1 MKKIDEL
8 ISAIRDKK
16 DPTVMGIDT
25 RYEYIPD
32 SFAKRY
38 QTHAEAVLEFNKKI
52 IEACADVVP
61 AVKIQAAC
69 YEMMGIDGMK
79 CMSET
84 IRAAREHG
92 YIVMVD
98 AKRGDI
104 GATSE
109 AYSAAFLADGAPFQA
124 DFLTVNPY
132 FGIDGAAPF
141 IKDCESTGRGL
152 FMLVK
157 TSNRSSGEIQ
167 DVRMEDG
174 RPLYERVADLVSKWG
189 ETTVGDNGYSSVGA
203 VVGATYPEQ
212 GARLREMMPHTF
224 FLVPGYGAQGATA
237 HDIAGCFDNEGSGA
251 IVNASRSIMLAY
263 RKAGTEDFAAAAR
276 EEAVRMRDSICAAL
290 NERR

>member
-38 QTHAEAVLEFNKKI
+38 QTHAEAVLEFNRKI

-61 AVKIQAAC
+61 AVKIQAAY

-92 YIVMVD
+92 YIVMLD

-174 RPLYERVADLVSKWG
+174 RPLFERVADLVSKWG

-212 GARLREMMPHTF
+212 GTRLREMMPHTF

-237 HDIAGCFDNEGSGA
+237 HDIAGCFDDEGCGA

-290 NERR
+290 NERG